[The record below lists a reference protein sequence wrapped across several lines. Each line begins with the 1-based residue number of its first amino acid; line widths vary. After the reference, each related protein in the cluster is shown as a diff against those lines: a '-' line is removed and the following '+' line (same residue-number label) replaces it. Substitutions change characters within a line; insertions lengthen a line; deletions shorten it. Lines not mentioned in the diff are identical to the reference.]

1 MSGFEHL
8 KGKDEV
14 ASRRGLLS
22 LMGMTLENGE
32 LQKTRKL
39 VTADVITYDY
49 AATERLTY
57 IYLFIC
63 VY

>member
-1 MSGFEHL
+1 MSGFENL
-8 KGKDEV
+8 KGRDKV

-39 VTADVITYDY
+39 VTEDVITYDY
-49 AATERLTY
+49 AATER
-57 IYLFIC
+57 
-63 VY
+63 